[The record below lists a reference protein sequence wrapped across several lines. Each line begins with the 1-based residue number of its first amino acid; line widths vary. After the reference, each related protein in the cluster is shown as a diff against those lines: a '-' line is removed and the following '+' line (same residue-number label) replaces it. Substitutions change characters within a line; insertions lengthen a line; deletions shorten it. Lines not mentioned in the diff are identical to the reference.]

1 MSEEA
6 FKKECLNSYE
16 FKILEMYGVL
26 QRQILF
32 CGTCITA
39 AAREVS
45 TLSVAF
51 SMDLGAGGFPF
62 LKAYLLG
69 GFLWML
75 SHAPRPGGKKVQRGD
90 ICQSSFRLSPASLH
104 TLLIS
109 VPLCPLASSCS
120 PVFIPYFHPPCL
132 LSGLFH

>member
-6 FKKECLNSYE
+6 FKKECLNSCE
-16 FKILEMYGVL
+16 LKILEMYGVL

-32 CGTCITA
+32 CGTGITA

-45 TLSVAF
+45 TLSVAC

-75 SHAPRPGGKKVQRGD
+75 SPAPRPGLEERRCRGETYARVPLD
-90 ICQSSFRLSPASLH
+90 SHLPASTH
-104 TLLIS
+104 
-109 VPLCPLASSCS
+109 C
-120 PVFIPYFHPPCL
+120 
-132 LSGLFH
+132 